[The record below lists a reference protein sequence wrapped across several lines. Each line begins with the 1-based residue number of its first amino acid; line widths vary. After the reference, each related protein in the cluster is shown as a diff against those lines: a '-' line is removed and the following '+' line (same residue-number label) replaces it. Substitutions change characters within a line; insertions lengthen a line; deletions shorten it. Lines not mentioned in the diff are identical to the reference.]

1 MIWALTG
8 CTLMLCWREVSSM
21 FSASAK
27 TLTIKLCHS
36 HHIRNPAK
44 KLEFCDIILS
54 QTSCS
59 SFLQLRCSY
68 FTMSRDVQ
76 LMWISDTTTTT
87 TQTPPPPKKKKKK
100 KTLCK
105 ANCLNWCVLWTWY
118 NAQFTQKVWQ
128 LSLWWKCTKD
138 ESNSPLIH
146 RNPVYIII
154 HKKWL
159 VG

>member
-1 MIWALTG
+1 MTWALTG
-8 CTLMLCWREVSSM
+8 CTLMLCWREVSM

-87 TQTPPPPKKKKKK
+87 TQTPPPPPKKKRRKKHFVK
-100 KTLCK
+100 QIVSIGVFYERGTMHNSLRKFDSCPFDENVPRMK
-105 ANCLNWCVLWTWY
+105 VIVPW
-118 NAQFTQKVWQ
+118 FTEI
-128 LSLWWKCTKD
+128 LF
-138 ESNSPLIH
+138 I
-146 RNPVYIII
+146 
-154 HKKWL
+154 
-159 VG
+159 